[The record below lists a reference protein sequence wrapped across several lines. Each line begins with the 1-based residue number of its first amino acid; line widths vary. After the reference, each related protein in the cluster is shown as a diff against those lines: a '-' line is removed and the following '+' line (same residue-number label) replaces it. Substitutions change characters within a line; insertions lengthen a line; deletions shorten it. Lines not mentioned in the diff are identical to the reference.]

1 MYSVNLGSNY
11 KWTLWFKNK
20 VWEKKHKIIK
30 LSTKKTNLIKVGTN
44 LKKL

>member
-30 LSTKKTNLIKVGTN
+30 LSTKKNKFN
-44 LKKL
+44 KSRH